1 MASWDPL
8 IKVTVQTNN
17 SALVD
22 MESENSRSPLPQK
35 VDTKGVIT
43 TWQISALAGSQ
54 DYQHSTL
61 VLEWY
66 GGKSL
71 GHVNINFLAVL
82 NVESQLRN
90 HPWGGWFL
98 VVCNSVA

>member
-1 MASWDPL
+1 MASWGPL
-8 IKVTVQTNN
+8 IKITVQTHS

-22 MESENSRSPLPQK
+22 MDSENSMSPLPHK
-35 VDTKGVIT
+35 MDTKGVII

-71 GHVNINFLAVL
+71 GHVSINFLAVL
-82 NVESQLRN
+82 NEDAPNYLTVQS
-90 HPWGGWFL
+90 HGDTG
-98 VVCNSVA
+98 A